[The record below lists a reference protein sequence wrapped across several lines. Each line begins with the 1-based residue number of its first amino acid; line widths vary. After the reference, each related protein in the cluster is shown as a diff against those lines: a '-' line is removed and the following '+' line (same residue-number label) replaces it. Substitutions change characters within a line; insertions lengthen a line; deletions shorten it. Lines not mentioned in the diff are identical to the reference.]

1 MEKVDTI
8 RQDQNRIFQVSGRIS
23 QLKCLHQEEQSWW
36 HNWHIFSN
44 YHKFEVTHFVA
55 QIHQYP
61 VCGAFTQLVF
71 SEGDEV
77 EVILKASPHAESFE
91 VFALKQGQILH
102 IQPAL
107 HHGFLHLIQS
117 NLFQCGCG

>member
-1 MEKVDTI
+1 M
-8 RQDQNRIFQVSGRIS
+8 
-23 QLKCLHQEEQSWW
+23 
-36 HNWHIFSN
+36 
-44 YHKFEVTHFVA
+44 
-55 QIHQYP
+55 
-61 VCGAFTQLVF
+61 VF